1 VSRRTISTIG
11 TTARPALTTG
21 AGQDARVGEL
31 ASSPTDTAA
40 LVTLPTSASEEEA

>member
-1 VSRRTISTIG
+1 MSTPTLSTSG
-11 TTARPALTTG
+11 TTARPAPTAG
-21 AGQDARVGEL
+21 AGEDARVGEF